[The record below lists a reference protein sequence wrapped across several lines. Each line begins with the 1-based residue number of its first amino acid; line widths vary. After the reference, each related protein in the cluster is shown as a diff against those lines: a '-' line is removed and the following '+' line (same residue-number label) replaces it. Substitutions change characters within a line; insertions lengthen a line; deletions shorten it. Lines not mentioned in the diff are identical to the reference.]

1 MIWAHN
7 ENSKK
12 QIAMENCRMGTRGN
26 KKEGKTQRRMD
37 GGRWHMT
44 HHGLTKE
51 NYRDK
56 DIWRNLVLD
65 ARKLQYSEQ
74 IFGQMNVHS
83 KYLISGH

>member
-1 MIWAHN
+1 MRILKNRVPWEIVEWAP
-7 ENSKK
+7 E
-12 QIAMENCRMGTRGN
+12 GTRRKGRP
-26 KKEGKTQRRMD
+26 KERWKD
-37 GGRWHMT
+37 GGRWYMT
-44 HHGLTKE
+44 HHGLTNE

-56 DIWRNLVLD
+56 DIGRNLVLD

>member
-1 MIWAHN
+1 MRILRNRLPWGIVEWAP
-7 ENSKK
+7 E
-12 QIAMENCRMGTRGN
+12 GTRRKGRPN
-26 KKEGKTQRRMD
+26 ESWMD

-56 DIWRNLVLD
+56 DIWGSLVLG
-65 ARKLQYSEQ
+65 ARKLQYIEQ

-83 KYLISGH
+83 KYFISGH